1 MGALRDYVISLVCD
15 QVKKNHIVVWFDP
28 DKWYFSMI
36 QGLEVPGAHLAV
48 YQGSFFALRHEVE
61 PLMGQEHPPELVVY
75 VPMAEEESLDAL
87 AELVVAGVVM
97 RPGQS
102 PWQRNTRPSIVA
114 KNAALAAAGSDMAES
129 VEREVQAGKL
139 SFTDVDQLLDRS
151 AGAGGAAV
159 IAAVFRTTD
168 SVDVALALLESG
180 RVDAEI
186 ADRNCLADVAESLGP
201 AFGIDLTGCDSLESL
216 RACLARAVLSTE
228 FITSVSLHGHVRPE
242 LSTIALPENSDV
254 RERQLELV
262 RQWRARRDLRD
273 SYAGRAD
280 MVERELGLAGLS
292 LEMNELEHCV
302 TFAGCERMLQSAV
315 ERRLVEARE
324 WTEHV
329 HERARLLAE
338 QRLKAFWSEWPDR
351 YPDIKPRWQI
361 IEAACALL
369 HRAWIVET
377 ALRSGPM
384 DPGEMVRKY
393 TGEGGGDPWC
403 LMDTAHRDMRRWW
416 LAYDAGAGWDCQ
428 SLEHLVAWAGR
439 RYMEAGGRLAE
450 AFAGSIES
458 SRSAVHG
465 CLPQAHV
472 FSKHVAA
479 ALESGKTGY
488 VLVDS
493 LRYEMARELAGELA
507 GEYEVSLSSAI
518 ATAPTITEI
527 GMAALMPGAEN
538 GVKVAPTANGK
549 LALEVGGALLK
560 DRKDRMD
567 YMRRVMAGTYD
578 DKLGSLLPPSRSV
591 RRGMEDA
598 KLVVITSDE
607 IDASCES
614 ANEWTAR
621 KTTQSVLSELPRAFR
636 ALRDAGC
643 TTIVVTAD
651 HGHLFLEE
659 LTSGMKIDAPGGQTC
674 ELRRRVWVG
683 RGGVSSPHSCLRMR
697 LASMGLDDGDLEI
710 VVPRGFGAFKA
721 AGGGDSYFHGGMS
734 LPEMVIPV
742 LLLKPGVG
750 SPSTAPS
757 EITWDIALGST
768 KITSR
773 FVTVTVHA
781 EIASL
786 FAGEPPRVRAVVRQ
800 GTQVLSSMVGATYGF
815 AESSGEVLMRFAG
828 GDQREL
834 EQNTLVMMLTG
845 EPQGD
850 CVSIYLLDAV
860 GGRTLKKIEGVQ
872 ADMVL

>member
-1 MGALRDYVISLVCD
+1 MGALRDYVISLVRD
-15 QVKKNHIVVWFDP
+15 QVKRNHIVVWFDP
-28 DKWYFSMI
+28 GKWYFPMI
-36 QGLEVPGAHLAV
+36 QGLDIPGAHLAV

-61 PLMGQEHPPELVVY
+61 LLMGKEHPPELVVY
-75 VPMAEEESLDAL
+75 VPMAEEESSSAL
-87 AELVVAGVVM
+87 AELVVAGAVM
-97 RPGQS
+97 KPGQS
-102 PWQRNTRPSIVA
+102 PWQRNTRPSIVG
-114 KNAALAAAGSDMAES
+114 KNAALAVAGSDLAES
-129 VEREVQAGKL
+129 VERDVQAGKL
-139 SFTDVDQLLDRS
+139 HFNDVDQLLDRS

-159 IAAVFRTTD
+159 IATVFRTTGP
-168 SVDVALALLESG
+168 VDVALALLESG
-180 RVDAEI
+180 RVDAKI
-186 ADRNCLADVAESLGP
+186 ADRNCLADVAGFLGP
-201 AFGIDLTGCDSLESL
+201 AFGIDLAGCDSLDPL

-228 FITSVSLHGHVRPE
+228 FISSVSLHGHVPPE
-242 LSTIALPENSDV
+242 LSTMVMPENSEERD
-254 RERQLELV
+254 RQLELV

-273 SYAGRAD
+273 SYAEWAD
-280 MVERELGLAGLS
+280 RVEQELGLAGLS

-302 TFAGCERMLQSAV
+302 TFAACERVLQSTV
-315 ERRLVEARE
+315 ERQLIEAKE
-324 WTEHV
+324 WTKHV
-329 HERARLLAE
+329 HECVRLLAE
-338 QRLKAFWSEWPDR
+338 QRLKGFWSEWPDR

-361 IEAACALL
+361 IKAACALL
-369 HRAWIVET
+369 HRAWVVET
-377 ALRSGPM
+377 ALHEGAM
-384 DPGEMVRKY
+384 ELGEMVRRY

-403 LMDTAHRDMRRWW
+403 LMDAAHRDMRRWW
-416 LAYDAGAGWDCQ
+416 LAYDAGAGLDSG
-428 SLEHLVAWAGR
+428 SLERLVTWAGR

-450 AFAGSIES
+450 AFSGSIES
-458 SRSAVHG
+458 GKSAVHS
-465 CLPQAHV
+465 CLPQTHV
-472 FSKHVAA
+472 FSKQVAP
-479 ALESGKTGY
+479 ALENGKTGY

-518 ATAPTITEI
+518 ATVPTITEI

-538 GVKVAPTANGK
+538 GAQVALTANGK
-549 LALEVGGALLK
+549 LALKVGDALLK
-560 DRKDRMD
+560 DRRDRMD
-567 YMRRVMAGTYD
+567 YLKRVMPGTYD
-578 DKLGSLLPPSRSV
+578 DKLGSLLPPSRSTK
-591 RRGMEDA
+591 RCMEDA

-621 KTTQSVLSELPRAFR
+621 KATQSVLSELPRAFR

-683 RGGVSSPHSCLRMR
+683 HGGVSSPHSCLRMR
-697 LASMGLDDGDLEI
+697 LASTGLDDGDLDI

-742 LLLKPGVG
+742 LVLKPGVG
-750 SPSTAPS
+750 SPSATPR
-757 EITWDIALGST
+757 EIAWDITLGSA

-773 FVTVTVHA
+773 FVTATVRA

-786 FAGEPPRVRAVVRQ
+786 FAGEPPRVRAEVRQ
-800 GTQVLSSMVGATYGF
+800 GTRVLSSMVGATYGF

-828 GDQREL
+828 GEQREL
-834 EQNTLVMMLTG
+834 EQNTVTMMLTG
-845 EPQGD
+845 EPQGN

-860 GGRTLKKIEGVQ
+860 GGRTLKKIECVQ
-872 ADMVL
+872 VDMVF